1 MTTTEPRTPAT
12 PGSSAGNRY
21 LQGNFAP
28 VPDEIT
34 VTDLE
39 VVGSIPEVLAGRYLR
54 TGPNPA
60 EDPGPGYH
68 WFLGTGMVHGV
79 DLHGGEARWYRNRW
93 VRSADIAARQG
104 LPEVPAPESGGQFG
118 GSGNTNVVHHAGD
131 IWAINELSLP
141 YELSPELDTL
151 RRWDFGGP
159 LPAGTTAHPKF
170 DPATGEMHVMAY
182 NFVEPYLW
190 YHVIDAAGQLV
201 RSVPVDVA
209 GPVMVHDMGLTASS
223 AIAFDLPVVFDL
235 DAAMNGAG
243 FPYRWDDDYTPR
255 VGLVPRSA
263 DSPEAA
269 AAATTWVEVDPCY
282 VFHPLNAYDADDG
295 TVVIDVVR
303 HPSMFRTV
311 RNGPDEGTPVLERW
325 VIDPA
330 AGKVTTELLD
340 DHAQEF
346 PRADERLAGLPH
358 RFGYSLG
365 AALND
370 FGGQTD
376 EHTTVLKHDVVAGTT
391 QVHDLGAGRVGGEF
405 AFLPADDATSGEDE
419 GWLMG
424 YVYDRST
431 DTSDLVVLDAHDFG
445 ADPVATVKL
454 PRRVPA
460 GFHGNWI
467 PDRALHD

>member
-1 MTTTEPRTPAT
+1 MTTTEAT
-12 PGSSAGNRY
+12 SGNRY

-39 VVGSIPEVLAGRYLR
+39 VIGAIPEALAGRYLR
-54 TGPNPA
+54 TGPNPIGHPD
-60 EDPGPGYH
+60 ENHH
-68 WFLGTGMVHGV
+68 WFLGDGMVHGV

-93 VRSADIAARQG
+93 VRSAEIAAMQG
-104 LPEVPAPESGGQFG
+104 VDEVPGPAEGGVFG
-118 GSGNTNVVHHAGD
+118 GSGNTNVVHHAGG

-141 YELSPELDTL
+141 YELSPELETL

-190 YHVIDAAGQLV
+190 YHVVDAAGRLV

-209 GPVMVHDMGLTASS
+209 GPVMVHDMGLTDTR

-235 DAAMNGAG
+235 ELAMNGVR
-243 FPYRWDDDYTPR
+243 FPYVWDDDYTPR
-255 VGLVPRSA
+255 VGLVPRHVDTA
-263 DSPEAA
+263 ERATA
-269 AAATTWVEVDPCY
+269 ETTWIEVDPCY
-282 VFHPLNAYDADDG
+282 VFHPLNAYDATDG
-295 TVVIDVVR
+295 TVVVDLVR

-311 RNGPDEGTPVLERW
+311 KNGPDEGTPVLERW
-325 VIDPA
+325 VIDPV
-330 AGKVTTELLD
+330 AGKVATELLD
-340 DHAQEF
+340 GRAQEF
-346 PRADERLAGLPH
+346 PRADERLAGREH
-358 RFGYSLG
+358 RYGYALG

-370 FGGQTD
+370 FGGQSDQATS
-376 EHTTVLKHDVVAGTT
+376 VLKHDVVAGTT
-391 QVHDLGAGRVGGEF
+391 TEHDLGAGRVGGEF
-405 AFLPADDATSGEDE
+405 VFVPADDATSGEDE

-431 DTSDLVVLDAHDFG
+431 DTSDLVILDAHDFG

-467 PDRALHD
+467 PDRALHS

>member
-1 MTTTEPRTPAT
+1 MTTTESHPDPLT
-12 PGSSAGNRY
+12 GNRY

-28 VPDEIT
+28 VADEIT
-34 VTDLE
+34 ATDLE
-39 VVGSIPEVLAGRYLR
+39 VVGAIPEALAGRYVR
-54 TGPNPA
+54 TGPNPVGHPD
-60 EDPGPGYH
+60 ESHH
-68 WFLGTGMVHGV
+68 WFLGDGMVHGV
-79 DLHGGEARWYRNRW
+79 DLHDGEARWYRNRW
-93 VRSADIAARQG
+93 VRSAEIAAMQG
-104 LPEVPAPESGGQFG
+104 VPEVPAPESGGMFG
-118 GSGNTNVVHHAGD
+118 GSGNTNVVHHAGR

-190 YHVIDAAGQLV
+190 YHVIDADGRLV
-201 RSVPVDVA
+201 RSVPVEVG
-209 GPVMVHDMGLTASS
+209 GPVMVHDMGLTETRAVV
-223 AIAFDLPVVFDL
+223 FDLPVVFDV
-235 DAAMNGAG
+235 DAAMSGVR
-243 FPYRWDDDYTPR
+243 FPYAWDDGYTPR

-263 DSPEAA
+263 TSAEDAA
-269 AAATTWVEVDPCY
+269 AGTIWTEVDPCY
-282 VFHPLNAYDADDG
+282 VFHPLNGYDAEDG

-311 RNGPDEGTPVLERW
+311 KNGPDEGAPVLERW
-325 VIDPA
+325 VIDPV
-330 AGKVTTELLD
+330 AGKVATELLD
-340 DHAQEF
+340 DRAQEF

-376 EHTTVLKHDVVAGTT
+376 EHTSVLKHDVVAGTT
-391 QVHDLGAGRVGGEF
+391 EVHDLGAGRVGGEF
-405 AFLPADDATSGEDE
+405 VFVPADDAKSGEDE

-431 DTSDLVVLDAHDFG
+431 DTSDLVILDAHDFG